1 MIIKTKMKR
10 ILLRKIQI
18 DKQQIQT
25 QIVEEGIEVKLL
37 FSFLLV

>member
-18 DKQQIQT
+18 DKQRIQT

>member
-10 ILLRKIQI
+10 ILLIKIQI
-18 DKQQIQT
+18 DKQRIQT